1 MTMTGYVSAKEPEPR
16 LTVTI
21 LDNRGTTVPIEAVI
35 DTGFTGYM
43 TLPIEI
49 VSALGL
55 ERTRERMMRL
65 ADGSARRFRA
75 YSAKIMWHGN
85 MITISAPAMPGKPLI
100 GMALL
105 LGSDVAMAVR
115 EGGLV
120 SITEPSEA

>member
-21 LDNRGTTVPIEAVI
+21 LDNRGTAVPIEAVI

-75 YSAKIMWHGN
+75 YSAKVMWHGN
-85 MITISAPAMPGKPLI
+85 VVTISAPAMPGKPLI

-105 LGSDVAMAVR
+105 LGSDVAIRVR
-115 EGGLV
+115 ENGPVTV
-120 SITEPSEA
+120 SELSQT

>member
-16 LTVTI
+16 LTITI
-21 LDNRGTTVPIEAVI
+21 LDNRGIAVPIEAVI

-55 ERTRERMMRL
+55 ERTRERIMRL

-75 YSAKIMWHGN
+75 YSAKVMWHGN
-85 MITISAPAMPGKPLI
+85 TITISAPAMPGKPLI
-100 GMALL
+100 GMSLM
-105 LGSDVAMAVR
+105 LGSDVAMRVR
-115 EGGLV
+115 ENGPVTV
-120 SITEPSEA
+120 SEPSGT